1 MTTGNRARAA
11 ATTGIAARGVRTV
24 GWGYNAVP
32 VSPLAE
38 SHWDV
43 CAALVDD
50 YRVRV
55 WGGVMS
61 LPFGGLAAVQLLY
74 IAIALIVREST
85 AKIGDTDDRCR
96 VRTALDWPAIISVA
110 TIGTLVALIVRSSIE
125 SAKLSTELDDAK
137 ENHAAIEGTW
147 TPAQLRAAKYQ
158 REQVR
163 WDAKIANH
171 ATFEGSTFDQLTA
184 ADVGV
189 GL

>member
-1 MTTGNRARAA
+1 MTTSSRVRAA

-55 WGGVMS
+55 WGGAVS
-61 LPFGGLAAVQLLY
+61 LPFGGLAAVPLLY
-74 IAIALIVREST
+74 IAIALIVREAT
-85 AKIGDTDDRCR
+85 RYVGDNGCRCR

-110 TIGTLVALIVRSSIE
+110 TIGTLIALVVRSSIE

-171 ATFEGSTFDQLTA
+171 AAFEGSTFDQLTA
-184 ADVGV
+184 GDIDGV
-189 GL
+189 